1 MNESGVVV
9 GVLEDGWV
17 KVVCWYGRGFNNAVN
32 GFGDDGW
39 ESTVSD
45 GLDDVTVM
53 LNATTKSLE
62 GQIAS
67 DKLLFSLGGGI
78 LCAKASM
85 LLQVEPCE
93 RSVRQVVRAVG
104 SFGVAGW

>member
-1 MNESGVVV
+1 MNRGFNYF
-9 GVLEDGWV
+9 LL
-17 KVVCWYGRGFNNAVN
+17 CRGFNNAVN

-53 LNATTKSLE
+53 LNATSKSLE
-62 GQIAS
+62 GQLGS
-67 DKLLFSLGGGI
+67 DKLLYSLGGGI

-85 LLQVEPCE
+85 LLQVQPSDTTLCCHLSSYFYVEAFAKITSPKII
-93 RSVRQVVRAVG
+93 
-104 SFGVAGW
+104 

>member
-1 MNESGVVV
+1 M
-9 GVLEDGWV
+9 
-17 KVVCWYGRGFNNAVN
+17 N

-39 ESTVSD
+39 EATVSD

-53 LNATTKSLE
+53 LNAAPKSLE

-67 DKLLFSLGGGI
+67 DKLLYSLGGGI

-85 LLQVEPCE
+85 LLQV
-93 RSVRQVVRAVG
+93 G
-104 SFGVAGW
+104 